1 MSISGFY
8 ALFKRAGMSDINITT
23 PGKLD
28 LDIVRNAIKN
38 DNSILKNQKFIR
50 YLLNDDKIAK
60 NFQIFLSNNCLSSHA
75 WIIAKKE
82 KES

>member
-1 MSISGFY
+1 
-8 ALFKRAGMSDINITT
+8 MSDINITT

-82 KES
+82 KRS